1 MPNQTLFNE
10 STTAPA
16 AANMR
21 SGYGCPLIVLSRKD
35 IAVGVVILGLVATLL
50 YRVVPYFRVFNV
62 EVGDRAPSFDL
73 RTGDGA
79 GLALSGYE
87 GKWVLLNFWATYCKP
102 CVDEMPS
109 LNALHKELKDR
120 GLIVVGISIDEDAEA
135 YSQFIAQMGIVF
147 PTGRDPERQVMSQYG
162 TRLVPETYLIDPQ
175 GTVIRKYV
183 NWQDWG
189 NSEIINYLRS
199 LL

>member
-1 MPNQTLFNE
+1 
-10 STTAPA
+10 
-16 AANMR
+16 MR
-21 SGYGCPLIVLSRKD
+21 SGYGCSLIVLPRKD

-50 YRVVPYFRVFNV
+50 DRVVPYFRVFNV

-73 RTGDGA
+73 RTDDGV
-79 GLALSGYE
+79 GLALSDYE

-102 CVDEMPS
+102 CVDEIPS
-109 LNALHKELKDR
+109 LNALHMELKDR
-120 GLIVVGISIDEDAEA
+120 GLIVVGISIDEDGEA

-147 PTGRDPERQVMSQYG
+147 PTGRDPERQVMSRYG

-175 GTVIRKYV
+175 GTVIRRYI
-183 NWQDWG
+183 NWQDWS
-189 NSEIINYLRS
+189 NSEIVNYLRS